1 MKKSYILFLASA
13 LTLSTVACSKKDD
26 PATTATVATTNLSAT
41 INGAQQVPA
50 NSSTAT
56 GAFVGV
62 YTDNGTTKQLNYS
75 VTYSNFTPTLAHIHS
90 GAPGASGKVEIPFA
104 SLVSP
109 ITGTVTLSD
118 DQAKALLNNGLYVN
132 MHSSAFPSGEI
143 RGDIKKQ

>member
-26 PATTATVATTNLSAT
+26 PATPATVATTNLSAT

-50 NSSTAT
+50 NNSTAT

-75 VTYSNFTPTLAHIHS
+75 VTYQNLNPTMAHIHI
-90 GAPGASGKVEIPFA
+90 GAPGAKGAVAIAFS
-104 SLVSP
+104 SLASP
-109 ITGTVTLSD
+109 ITGTTTLTA
-118 DQAKALLNNGLYVN
+118 DQADKLLTNNMYVN
-132 MHSSAFPSGEI
+132 IHSSAFPDGEV